1 MPDLTRG
8 PVLAGV
14 AGIAAPLA
22 LANLLQQG
30 YLLVDSA
37 VVGQY
42 LGVTGLAAMG
52 AGQPLYAILTSLFT
66 GVSGA
71 FAVRLGHLAGAG
83 RRDDPSALLALA
95 LCTGV
100 WSALCA
106 AVAVPVTG
114 PLLALAGVTGQVAA
128 EARTFV
134 VTLCSGL
141 AAVYALGAV
150 CAVLT
155 GRGDARRATGL
166 LITASVLNALF
177 AWLFV
182 GAWGL
187 GIAGAALAVVAA
199 NALAAAAGLARLV
212 REQRRR
218 PPGDTAVTAATVGA
232 EVRRGLRIGTPM
244 AVQYLLIGVGVLA
257 LVWIITPFGE
267 EALAALTVVS
277 RLELLTSVLFL
288 NLSGALMVFTA
299 QNTGAGHTARVREGV
314 RRTVWLGT
322 ALTVLVSLLLLAG
335 RGPVAALFSGSEE
348 TRMVTERYILITAP
362 FFLCYTLTV
371 VLHGWFNG
379 IARTVVPL
387 ICTVLSLGVV
397 RLPLSYA
404 LGHAW
409 GVDGVMWATAIG
421 WAVGLG
427 YTLLAARSTA
437 TGPRG
442 GWSGRGGRGDRGGD
456 GGRTTEPGT
465 PAPVPVTESGPGRA
479 PGTVPKPVPEPVT
492 VAKPVPVTET
502 KPVSVPQPVPEPA
515 AVPKP
520 VPVTVPKPVTEPGP
534 LVVPKPMPEP
544 APEPAPEPEPVPEP
558 GRRAER

>member
-8 PVLAGV
+8 PVLTGIV
-14 AGIAAPLA
+14 GIAAPLA

-37 VVGQY
+37 VVGRY
-42 LGVTGLAAMG
+42 VGVTGLAALG
-52 AGQPLYAILTSLFT
+52 AAQPLYAILTSLFT

-71 FAVRLGHLAGAG
+71 FTVRLGHLAGAG

-95 LCTGV
+95 ACTAV

-106 AVAVPVTG
+106 AVAVLAAG
-114 PLLALAGVTGQVAA
+114 PLLALTGVTGEVAA

-134 VTLCSGL
+134 VTLCSGMV
-141 AAVYALGAV
+141 AVYALGAV

-155 GRGDARRATGL
+155 GRGDVRRATVL
-166 LITASVLNALF
+166 MIAASVLNAVF

-182 GAWGL
+182 GPWRL
-187 GIAGAALAVVAA
+187 GMAGAALAVVAS
-199 NALAAAAGLARLV
+199 NALTAVVGLTRLV
-212 REQRRR
+212 REQRRPR
-218 PPGDTAVTAATVGA
+218 PAGAAAVTAATVRA
-232 EVRRGLRIGTPM
+232 EVWRGLRIGTPM
-244 AVQYLLIGVGVLA
+244 AVQYLLIGVGVLV

-267 EALAALTVVS
+267 EALAALTVVA

-299 QNTGAGHTARVREGV
+299 QNTGAGRTARVREGV
-314 RRTVWLGT
+314 RHSVWLGV
-322 ALTVLVSLLLLAG
+322 ALTALVSLLLLVG
-335 RGPVAALFSGSEE
+335 RGPIAALFSGSPE
-348 TRMVTERYILITAP
+348 TRLVTERYILITAP

-387 ICTVLSLGVV
+387 ICTVASLGVV

-409 GVDGVMWATAIG
+409 GVDGIMWATVIG

-427 YTLLAARSTA
+427 YTLLAGRHAVTA
-437 TGPRG
+437 PRAGP
-442 GWSGRGGRGDRGGD
+442 D
-456 GGRTTEPGT
+456 GEAGAT
-465 PAPVPVTESGPGRA
+465 A
-479 PGTVPKPVPEPVT
+479 
-492 VAKPVPVTET
+492 
-502 KPVSVPQPVPEPA
+502 QPD
-515 AVPKP
+515 
-520 VPVTVPKPVTEPGP
+520 
-534 LVVPKPMPEP
+534 
-544 APEPAPEPEPVPEP
+544 
-558 GRRAER
+558 RRAVR

>member
-8 PVLAGV
+8 PVLTGIV
-14 AGIAAPLA
+14 GIAAPLA

-37 VVGQY
+37 VVGRY
-42 LGVTGLAAMG
+42 VGVTGLAALG
-52 AGQPLYAILTSLFT
+52 AAQPLYAILTSLFT

-71 FAVRLGHLAGAG
+71 FTVRLGHLAGAG

-95 LCTGV
+95 ACTAV

-106 AVAVPVTG
+106 AVAVLAAE
-114 PLLALAGVTGQVAA
+114 PLLALTGVTGEVAA
-128 EARTFV
+128 EARAFV
-134 VTLCSGL
+134 VTLCSGMV
-141 AAVYALGAV
+141 AVYALGAV

-155 GRGDARRATGL
+155 GRGDVRRATVL
-166 LITASVLNALF
+166 MIAASVLNAVF

-182 GAWGL
+182 GPWRL
-187 GIAGAALAVVAA
+187 GMAGAALAVVAS
-199 NALAAAAGLARLV
+199 NALTAVVGLTRLV
-212 REQRRR
+212 REQRRPR
-218 PPGDTAVTAATVGA
+218 PAGADGTAGPTAVTAASVRA

-244 AVQYLLIGVGVLA
+244 AVQYLLIGVGVLV

-267 EALAALTVVS
+267 EALAALTVVA

-299 QNTGAGHTARVREGV
+299 QNTGAGRAARVREGV
-314 RRTVWLGT
+314 RRSVWLGV
-322 ALTVLVSLLLLAG
+322 ALTAVVSLLLLVG
-335 RGPVAALFSGSEE
+335 RGPIAALFSGSAE
-348 TRMVTERYILITAP
+348 TRLVTERYILITAP

-387 ICTVLSLGVV
+387 ICTVASLGAV

-409 GVDGVMWATAIG
+409 GVDGIMWATVIG

-427 YTLLAARSTA
+427 YTLLATRHAVTAPRAGPDGDAGPVAR
-437 TGPRG
+437 P
-442 GWSGRGGRGDRGGD
+442 D
-456 GGRTTEPGT
+456 
-465 PAPVPVTESGPGRA
+465 GRA
-479 PGTVPKPVPEPVT
+479 V
-492 VAKPVPVTET
+492 
-502 KPVSVPQPVPEPA
+502 
-515 AVPKP
+515 
-520 VPVTVPKPVTEPGP
+520 
-534 LVVPKPMPEP
+534 
-544 APEPAPEPEPVPEP
+544 
-558 GRRAER
+558 R